1 MDPTLGEWSTPLSSV
16 SLSCRQRLISKD
28 QSPLNSSLSKK
39 KPYFSC
45 IWKLERFLYGCLAV
59 SLCYSYDLAELG
71 NIYTKIHS
79 APKIAF
85 RRLLVHG
92 LFLQTHNDIFMTPCD
107 HAIIRLLLLDAADV
121 FAVNLS
127 TVSEDDYLSSVRL
140 RRERLTKAQM
150 TYWQKETKVWD
161 CTL

>member
-1 MDPTLGEWSTPLSSV
+1 
-16 SLSCRQRLISKD
+16 
-28 QSPLNSSLSKK
+28 
-39 KPYFSC
+39 
-45 IWKLERFLYGCLAV
+45 
-59 SLCYSYDLAELG
+59 
-71 NIYTKIHS
+71 
-79 APKIAF
+79 
-85 RRLLVHG
+85 
-92 LFLQTHNDIFMTPCD
+92 MTPCD